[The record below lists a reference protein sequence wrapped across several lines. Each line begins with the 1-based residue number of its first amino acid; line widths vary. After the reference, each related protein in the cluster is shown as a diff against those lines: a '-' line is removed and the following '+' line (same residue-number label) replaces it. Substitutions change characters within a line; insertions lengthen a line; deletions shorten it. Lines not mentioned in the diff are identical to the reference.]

1 MLFFFP
7 FKTLVVVFLLLVGA
21 NPRRLNP
28 NMLPRARERERERER
43 DQLEL
48 SLDGFL
54 YVQILP
60 QDGLLWVAP
69 EINHHPS
76 THPTAAK

>member
-7 FKTLVVVFLLLVGA
+7 FKTVVVVFLLLVGA

-28 NMLPRARERERERER
+28 NMLPGARAQERER